1 MVVDVSVMAAPRPLT
16 FGPSPSGEEDERY
29 REDDN
34 EGDGQSLRVRNL
46 LFGSSPRAYAVPVL
60 GKAALA
66 SPRRKIRDAGGRPFS
81 SGKPV
86 RA

>member
-1 MVVDVSVMAAPRPLT
+1 MVVDVSVMAVPGPLT

-46 LFGSSPRAYAVPVL
+46 LFGSSPRAYAVP
-60 GKAALA
+60 GT
-66 SPRRKIRDAGGRPFS
+66 R
-81 SGKPV
+81 
-86 RA
+86 